1 MRSIR
6 FIEIDETVLIS
17 GMGPAGLLAACE
29 AIMSNK
35 QVIIVTNRPENEQI
49 RSRRVYVEDINFEY
63 LRSLL
68 AKMLRPHDSLT
79 NEDEAFIND
88 IDYSVTINIKKLE
101 KFLLRRVQQYRADGY
116 SVRIIDNSEIKSLDF
131 DNRSAAIGSVHSS
144 EIEESVH
151 FNILVCADGTKRH
164 AVSLCNEQLNTE
176 NKIRFRT
183 GTHPSRLE
191 HVSAYL
197 EVRSHDD
204 SPMVPVRSASFKRI
218 ASTDTMTSVAFTN
231 KHSLFS
237 TKCNVTAELPAE
249 LSATKDES
257 EVLNYLNTIVDE
269 VTDEKTHVRFARS
282 KSCPGKDKT
291 KLSFFNIELR
301 YAENAVIDF
310 NDVKIILIG
319 DTQATP
325 NYQIGNGL
333 NDAMLEAQQ
342 LGKCMRSECSYDKY
356 RKLCKRFNESAAHFT
371 AIFASEPFEEKN
383 ARIKN
388 VIQARHARKVTIER
402 LREFFYQCFPFL
414 PKYEISMFSM
424 LHYVDANHRNFLNL
438 AGIYEVLEPLLLFKS
453 LNYGSGISKTFKIVE
468 STNVTDCQVSSEL
481 NAPTNLRL

>member
-1 MRSIR
+1 MQSIR
-6 FIEIDETVLIS
+6 FINIDETVLIS

-29 AIMSNK
+29 AILSNK

-49 RSRRVYVEDINFEY
+49 RSRRVFIEDVNLDY

-68 AKMLRPHDSLT
+68 SKILRAHDSLT
-79 NEDEAFIND
+79 REDEAFIND

-101 KFLLRRVQQYRADGY
+101 KFLLRRIQQYRADGY
-116 SVRIIDNSEIKSLDF
+116 SVRIIDNSEIKAFDF
-131 DNRSAAIGSVHSS
+131 HQGRAAIGSVHSS
-144 EIEESVH
+144 DIEESVH
-151 FNILVCADGTKRH
+151 FNVLVCADGTKRH
-164 AVSLCNEQLNTE
+164 AVSLCNKQLNTE
-176 NKIRFRT
+176 NKIRFRV
-183 GTHPSRLE
+183 GTHPSNRE

-197 EVRSHDD
+197 EVRAHDD
-204 SPMVPVRSASFKRI
+204 SPMMPVRAAIFKRI

-249 LSATKDES
+249 LSATKDEYD
-257 EVLNYLNTIVDE
+257 VLNYLNTIVDE
-269 VTDEKTHVRFARS
+269 VTDEKTHVRVARS

-301 YAENAVIDF
+301 YAENAVIDI
-310 NDVKIILIG
+310 NEIKIILIG

-342 LGKCMRSECSYDKY
+342 LGKCMRGECSYEKY

-371 AIFASEPFEEKN
+371 AIFASEPLEAKN

-388 VIQARHARKVTIER
+388 VIQVRHSRKETIEQ
-402 LREFFYQCFPFL
+402 LREYFYQCFPSL
-414 PKYEISMFSM
+414 PRYEISMFSM
-424 LHYVDANHRNFLNL
+424 LHYFDAEQHNFLNIAAL
-438 AGIYEVLEPLLLFKS
+438 YCVAEPLLLFKS
-453 LNYGSGISKTFKIVE
+453 LNYSSGFSRTFKIVAAP
-468 STNVTDCQVSSEL
+468 SVTDCLVSSGQ
-481 NAPTNLRL
+481 NAPTIPRL